1 MKRNAVGGLTRD
13 TSFDLV
19 LSIILRDGSG
29 LNRGGFGPEPLPWT
43 PCTAASIDCLA
54 SLPVLVKTRQ

>member
-1 MKRNAVGGLTRD
+1 MKRNAVGGR
-13 TSFDLV
+13 SFDLV
-19 LSIILRDGSG
+19 LSTILRDGSG
-29 LNRGGFGPEPLPWT
+29 LSRGGFGPEPLPWT